1 MIARSWRARSSR
13 QNAPLYA
20 AHFKNHVLP
29 VLKPLQG
36 YLGGVLLQLPLGDEQ
51 YDLTVITFWS
61 TLEEIKQFAGNDTEL
76 AVVASEA
83 AAILSDFDRLV
94 THSYVVETDLVWD
107 R

>member
-36 YLGGVLLQLPLGDEQ
+36 YLGGVLLELPHGDEH

-61 TLEEIKQFAGNDTEL
+61 TLEEIKQFAGNDIGR
-76 AVVASEA
+76 AVVAREA
-83 AAILSDFDRLV
+83 AALLRDFDAVV
-94 THSYVVETDLVWD
+94 THSSVVETDLFGN